1 MKLKQTIYS
10 NKIAKIAHMKK
21 KGNPKLSKC
30 DSYIGEMNVLKEKIH
45 KIYLK
50 SVKPEIN
57 KKHDY
62 FSRQLS
68 QSNIQVKKFFQ
79 KKLKEENEKYF
90 NRIFSRENSK
100 LYLKSKRKKVEL
112 PSISNNNFNQKKEVV
127 NNEIKNNLIKKVKI
141 KILSNAI
148 NEGKKTILMT
158 KINKK
163 EIKKKNEIMDEII
176 IKSKEEQKIEQENK
190 IKEEKEIKE
199 EIEKKEKL
207 KEEIKQKENIE
218 KKILSEL
225 KEKNELKN
233 KENKKNLENFHKEQ
247 EIINKKNQK
256 EKIKVLN
263 TNISDIKDK
272 NTKYKILK
280 ELELLIKHGAQLSIE
295 NQNQL
300 SNEIDKLIT
309 EYDDE
314 SFELILNIINSMIN
328 AENNF
333 NSFLLKNIIK
343 ILFENKNIKEKTY
356 EKALKLVSKIN
367 EELGIID
374 GTEDLFWN
382 NLTNKNLFPE
392 KVYNI

>member
-1 MKLKQTIYS
+1 M
-10 NKIAKIAHMKK
+10 
-21 KGNPKLSKC
+21 
-30 DSYIGEMNVLKEKIH
+30 
-45 KIYLK
+45 
-50 SVKPEIN
+50 
-57 KKHDY
+57 
-62 FSRQLS
+62 S

-79 KKLKEENEKYF
+79 KKLKEENEKYL

-247 EIINKKNQK
+247 EIIKKK
-256 EKIKVLN
+256 LKR
-263 TNISDIKDK
+263 K
-272 NTKYKILK
+272 N
-280 ELELLIKHGAQLSIE
+280 
-295 NQNQL
+295 
-300 SNEIDKLIT
+300 
-309 EYDDE
+309 
-314 SFELILNIINSMIN
+314 
-328 AENNF
+328 
-333 NSFLLKNIIK
+333 
-343 ILFENKNIKEKTY
+343 
-356 EKALKLVSKIN
+356 
-367 EELGIID
+367 
-374 GTEDLFWN
+374 
-382 NLTNKNLFPE
+382 
-392 KVYNI
+392 

>member
-21 KGNPKLSKC
+21 KGNLKISKC

-218 KKILSEL
+218 KKILYEL

-280 ELELLIKHGAQLSIE
+280 ELGLLIKHGAQLIIF
-295 NQNQL
+295 N
-300 SNEIDKLIT
+300 
-309 EYDDE
+309 
-314 SFELILNIINSMIN
+314 INSNDSSSYSVIN
-328 AENNF
+328 LSI
-333 NSFLLKNIIK
+333 SFDN
-343 ILFENKNIKEKTY
+343 
-356 EKALKLVSKIN
+356 
-367 EELGIID
+367 
-374 GTEDLFWN
+374 
-382 NLTNKNLFPE
+382 
-392 KVYNI
+392 